1 MLHDFHH
8 LGITHR
14 VAPLTI
20 REQFAISNS
29 NIRGL
34 IASIQSIFHFEDLLV
49 LATCNRTEIYY
60 TSRTTQ
66 TEGVIDALCGYN
78 GVDGKGVRQYFE
90 LSEGQDAVRH
100 LLSVS
105 LGLDARIPGDI
116 QISNQVKR
124 AYEASNTVGA
134 SGSFLHRL
142 MQFVMIANKRV
153 MKETAFRDG
162 ALSTSYASVR
172 IAKQFLQNFHNPKVL
187 VLGLGEIGED
197 VLRHLRNKPYRITV
211 ATRNPQK
218 AINKG
223 QEYGVESL
231 SLPSALSRLC
241 QFDAIISSLNSSK
254 ILIESNMIAPESIT
268 QQLLIDLSVPR
279 SISDKLNEQTGVIL
293 YNLDQ
298 LEDGASEV
306 LENRKSAIPHIQQ
319 IIDETLEEFG
329 SWTQYRAY
337 APTIKRLKQT
347 LEQIARAE
355 VDRVMK
361 KTDNVTASALEEVTE
376 GIVQKV
382 LKLQVL
388 GLKAASNR
396 GNANVTE
403 AAISN
408 LFRLKD

>member
-1 MLHDFHH
+1 
-8 LGITHR
+8 
-14 VAPLTI
+14 
-20 REQFAISNS
+20 
-29 NIRGL
+29 
-34 IASIQSIFHFEDLLV
+34 
-49 LATCNRTEIYY
+49 
-60 TSRTTQ
+60 
-66 TEGVIDALCGYN
+66 
-78 GVDGKGVRQYFE
+78 
-90 LSEGQDAVRH
+90 
-100 LLSVS
+100 
-105 LGLDARIPGDI
+105 
-116 QISNQVKR
+116 
-124 AYEASNTVGA
+124 
-134 SGSFLHRL
+134 
-142 MQFVMIANKRV
+142 
-153 MKETAFRDG
+153 
-162 ALSTSYASVR
+162 
-172 IAKQFLQNFHNPKVL
+172 
-187 VLGLGEIGED
+187 
-197 VLRHLRNKPYRITV
+197 
-211 ATRNPQK
+211 
-218 AINKG
+218 
-223 QEYGVESL
+223 
-231 SLPSALSRLC
+231 
-241 QFDAIISSLNSSK
+241 
-254 ILIESNMIAPESIT
+254 MIAPESIT